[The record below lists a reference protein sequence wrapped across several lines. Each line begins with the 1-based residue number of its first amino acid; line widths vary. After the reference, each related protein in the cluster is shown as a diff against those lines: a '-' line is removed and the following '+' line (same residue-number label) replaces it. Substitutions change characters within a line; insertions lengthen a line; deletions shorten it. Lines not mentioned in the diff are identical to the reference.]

1 MARHVS
7 GLLKAVCFL
16 FVFAVLFAVT
26 LSPARAL
33 STACTAL
40 NAASPVSSGL
50 STYNA
55 SSFSADETLTVSLT
69 DSGAGTGGLP
79 MNADTVIMQSR
90 DFSQHYL
97 VHYSSDGNAGSFS
110 TTLTGAQLTAGGLWL
125 KVSTANGFISPVTI
139 SCTAA
144 ATLSSDATL
153 SGLSFSGGA
162 LSPGFSASN
171 TSYHATVDYAVTS
184 VTLTPVTTHAAAT
197 VTVNGNVVSSGSAS
211 PSVNL
216 SVGTNTLTIVVTA
229 EDGTTKNYSVVIQR
243 NEQTPVAGNVS
254 AQVAANS
261 QDNPIALALSGGTAT
276 AVNLVSAPQHG
287 TLMISGTTVTYTPLA
302 GYSGSDSFTY
312 NASNSAGTS
321 ANATASLTITAPAA
335 VTISPASGALT
346 PATVGS
352 AWSQNVSVTGGT
364 APYIW
369 TAHGLPAGIT
379 QNSAT
384 GALSGTPTTSG
395 SFSISLTAQDARGVS
410 GTVTY
415 TLVVANGAPP
425 AATLVMTPAAG
436 ALPSGTVGTALSQTF
451 AVSGGAAPY
460 RWQLSGSLPAGLTFS
475 DGLLKG
481 TPGVAG
487 DSAFTLSA
495 TDANGATVHAAYTL
509 HINAAAAQ
517 AVDQSA
523 SLSAGRVTRVSLTRG
538 ATGGPFT
545 GARLLTAPDK
555 RQGTVSIQPQ
565 GSDYELTFTAAPQ
578 ASGTV
583 VLRYV
588 LLSASGITPP
598 ATITFS
604 IASRPDPSKD
614 ASVTGTVSAQYQAAQ
629 NFARAQIRNFNDRLE
644 QLHGS
649 EDVPS
654 SLNGVHFALP
664 TSPAERGLDTDL
676 WNAALQQ
683 QAQLDAQNSLPP
695 ALPFGTQTPGQRL
708 SYWTGGYVDF
718 GRDKDATM
726 RLSHTLV
733 GVSTGVDYRFT
744 PTVTAGVGMGFGR
757 DVSDI
762 GDTGTR
768 SNGRSLSTAL
778 YASYHPDA
786 VFVDGLLGYSRLD
799 FDSKRHV
806 SETDVYARGSRAG
819 SQVFG
824 ALTSGYE
831 FRLPQSLVSP
841 YGRVQI
847 SKTHL
852 ESYSESDAG
861 MYNLAFAPQRFSQVT
876 GSAGLRAEHRVPVSW
891 GDIRLQSRV
900 EYSRLMNDTGSARVG
915 YADTG
920 NDTWRMSL
928 YEQNRQTLALGV
940 GLDMALPNGVTPGL
954 AYQGTL
960 GLDDRGSRAQTI
972 MARMNVAF

>member
-55 SSFSADETLTVSLT
+55 SSFSADETLTVSFT

-436 ALPSGTVGTALSQTF
+436 A
-451 AVSGGAAPY
+451 
-460 RWQLSGSLPAGLTFS
+460 
-475 DGLLKG
+475 
-481 TPGVAG
+481 
-487 DSAFTLSA
+487 
-495 TDANGATVHAAYTL
+495 
-509 HINAAAAQ
+509 
-517 AVDQSA
+517 
-523 SLSAGRVTRVSLTRG
+523 
-538 ATGGPFT
+538 
-545 GARLLTAPDK
+545 
-555 RQGTVSIQPQ
+555 
-565 GSDYELTFTAAPQ
+565 
-578 ASGTV
+578 
-583 VLRYV
+583 
-588 LLSASGITPP
+588 PP
-598 ATITFS
+598 
-604 IASRPDPSKD
+604 
-614 ASVTGTVSAQYQAAQ
+614 
-629 NFARAQIRNFNDRLE
+629 
-644 QLHGS
+644 
-649 EDVPS
+649 
-654 SLNGVHFALP
+654 
-664 TSPAERGLDTDL
+664 
-676 WNAALQQ
+676 
-683 QAQLDAQNSLPP
+683 PP
-695 ALPFGTQTPGQRL
+695 P
-708 SYWTGGYVDF
+708 
-718 GRDKDATM
+718 
-726 RLSHTLV
+726 
-733 GVSTGVDYRFT
+733 
-744 PTVTAGVGMGFGR
+744 
-757 DVSDI
+757 
-762 GDTGTR
+762 
-768 SNGRSLSTAL
+768 
-778 YASYHPDA
+778 
-786 VFVDGLLGYSRLD
+786 
-799 FDSKRHV
+799 
-806 SETDVYARGSRAG
+806 
-819 SQVFG
+819 
-824 ALTSGYE
+824 
-831 FRLPQSLVSP
+831 
-841 YGRVQI
+841 
-847 SKTHL
+847 
-852 ESYSESDAG
+852 
-861 MYNLAFAPQRFSQVT
+861 
-876 GSAGLRAEHRVPVSW
+876 
-891 GDIRLQSRV
+891 
-900 EYSRLMNDTGSARVG
+900 
-915 YADTG
+915 
-920 NDTWRMSL
+920 
-928 YEQNRQTLALGV
+928 
-940 GLDMALPNGVTPGL
+940 
-954 AYQGTL
+954 
-960 GLDDRGSRAQTI
+960 
-972 MARMNVAF
+972 

>member
-26 LSPARAL
+26 LSSARAL

-55 SSFSADETLTVSLT
+55 SSFSADETLTVSFT

-97 VHYSSDGNAGSFS
+97 MHYSSDGNAGSFS

-125 KVSTANGFISPVTI
+125 KVSTANGFISPVTV

-171 TSYHATVDYAVTS
+171 TSYHATVDYAVSS
-184 VTLTPVTTHAAAT
+184 VTLTPVTTHNAST

-254 AQVAANS
+254 AQVASNS
-261 QDNPIALALSGGTAT
+261 QNNPIALALSGGTAT
-276 AVNLVSAPQHG
+276 AVNLVSPPQHG

-395 SFSISLTAQDARGVS
+395 SFSISLTAQDAAGVS
-410 GTVTY
+410 STVTY
-415 TLVVANGAPP
+415 TLVVSNGAPP
-425 AATLVMTPAAG
+425 DATLVMTPAAG

-451 AVSGGAAPY
+451 AVNGGAAPY

-475 DGLLKG
+475 GGLLKG

-487 DSAFTLSA
+487 DSAFTLSV
-495 TDANGATVHAAYTL
+495 TDANGTTVHAAYTL
-509 HINAAAAQ
+509 RINAAAAQ
-517 AVDQSA
+517 
-523 SLSAGRVTRVSLTRG
+523 
-538 ATGGPFT
+538 
-545 GARLLTAPDK
+545 
-555 RQGTVSIQPQ
+555 
-565 GSDYELTFTAAPQ
+565 
-578 ASGTV
+578 
-583 VLRYV
+583 
-588 LLSASGITPP
+588 
-598 ATITFS
+598 
-604 IASRPDPSKD
+604 
-614 ASVTGTVSAQYQAAQ
+614 
-629 NFARAQIRNFNDRLE
+629 
-644 QLHGS
+644 
-649 EDVPS
+649 
-654 SLNGVHFALP
+654 
-664 TSPAERGLDTDL
+664 
-676 WNAALQQ
+676 
-683 QAQLDAQNSLPP
+683 
-695 ALPFGTQTPGQRL
+695 
-708 SYWTGGYVDF
+708 
-718 GRDKDATM
+718 
-726 RLSHTLV
+726 
-733 GVSTGVDYRFT
+733 
-744 PTVTAGVGMGFGR
+744 
-757 DVSDI
+757 
-762 GDTGTR
+762 
-768 SNGRSLSTAL
+768 
-778 YASYHPDA
+778 
-786 VFVDGLLGYSRLD
+786 
-799 FDSKRHV
+799 
-806 SETDVYARGSRAG
+806 
-819 SQVFG
+819 
-824 ALTSGYE
+824 
-831 FRLPQSLVSP
+831 
-841 YGRVQI
+841 
-847 SKTHL
+847 
-852 ESYSESDAG
+852 
-861 MYNLAFAPQRFSQVT
+861 
-876 GSAGLRAEHRVPVSW
+876 
-891 GDIRLQSRV
+891 
-900 EYSRLMNDTGSARVG
+900 
-915 YADTG
+915 
-920 NDTWRMSL
+920 
-928 YEQNRQTLALGV
+928 
-940 GLDMALPNGVTPGL
+940 
-954 AYQGTL
+954 
-960 GLDDRGSRAQTI
+960 
-972 MARMNVAF
+972 

>member
-55 SSFSADETLTVSLT
+55 SSFSADETLTVSFT

-97 VHYSSDGNAGSFS
+97 MHYSSDGNAGSFS

-125 KVSTANGFISPVTI
+125 KVSTANGFISPVTV

-171 TSYHATVDYAVTS
+171 TSYHATVDYAVSS
-184 VTLTPVTTHAAAT
+184 VTLTPVTTHTAST

-229 EDGTTKNYSVVIQR
+229 EDGTTKNYSLTIQR
-243 NEQTPVAGNVS
+243 NEQTPVAGSVS

-276 AVNLVSAPQHG
+276 AVNLVSPPQHG

-335 VTISPASGALT
+335 VTISPASGALA

-364 APYIW
+364 APYTW

-379 QNSAT
+379 HNRAT

-395 SFSISLTAQDARGVS
+395 SFSISLTAQDASGVS
-410 GTVTY
+410 STVTY
-415 TLVVANGAPP
+415 TLVVSNGAPP
-425 AATLVMTPAAG
+425 AATLVVTPAAG

-460 RWQLSGSLPAGLTFS
+460 RWQLSGSLPQG
-475 DGLLKG
+475 
-481 TPGVAG
+481 
-487 DSAFTLSA
+487 
-495 TDANGATVHAAYTL
+495 
-509 HINAAAAQ
+509 
-517 AVDQSA
+517 
-523 SLSAGRVTRVSLTRG
+523 SLSPTASSK
-538 ATGGPFT
+538 
-545 GARLLTAPDK
+545 ARRAWQATAPL
-555 RQGTVSIQPQ
+555 RCQPPMRTAPRFTRPTRCT
-565 GSDYELTFTAAPQ
+565 LTPRRHRRWIRARRSLPGALP
-578 ASGTV
+578 ACRSRAV
-583 VLRYV
+583 
-588 LLSASGITPP
+588 PP
-598 ATITFS
+598 A
-604 IASRPDPSKD
+604 
-614 ASVTGTVSAQYQAAQ
+614 
-629 NFARAQIRNFNDRLE
+629 AR
-644 QLHGS
+644 
-649 EDVPS
+649 
-654 SLNGVHFALP
+654 
-664 TSPAERGLDTDL
+664 SPA
-676 WNAALQQ
+676 
-683 QAQLDAQNSLPP
+683 
-695 ALPFGTQTPGQRL
+695 
-708 SYWTGGYVDF
+708 
-718 GRDKDATM
+718 
-726 RLSHTLV
+726 
-733 GVSTGVDYRFT
+733 
-744 PTVTAGVGMGFGR
+744 
-757 DVSDI
+757 
-762 GDTGTR
+762 
-768 SNGRSLSTAL
+768 
-778 YASYHPDA
+778 
-786 VFVDGLLGYSRLD
+786 
-799 FDSKRHV
+799 
-806 SETDVYARGSRAG
+806 
-819 SQVFG
+819 
-824 ALTSGYE
+824 
-831 FRLPQSLVSP
+831 
-841 YGRVQI
+841 RVC
-847 SKTHL
+847 
-852 ESYSESDAG
+852 
-861 MYNLAFAPQRFSQVT
+861 
-876 GSAGLRAEHRVPVSW
+876 
-891 GDIRLQSRV
+891 
-900 EYSRLMNDTGSARVG
+900 
-915 YADTG
+915 
-920 NDTWRMSL
+920 
-928 YEQNRQTLALGV
+928 
-940 GLDMALPNGVTPGL
+940 
-954 AYQGTL
+954 
-960 GLDDRGSRAQTI
+960 
-972 MARMNVAF
+972 

>member
-1 MARHVS
+1 
-7 GLLKAVCFL
+7 
-16 FVFAVLFAVT
+16 
-26 LSPARAL
+26 
-33 STACTAL
+33 
-40 NAASPVSSGL
+40 
-50 STYNA
+50 
-55 SSFSADETLTVSLT
+55 
-69 DSGAGTGGLP
+69 
-79 MNADTVIMQSR
+79 
-90 DFSQHYL
+90 
-97 VHYSSDGNAGSFS
+97 
-110 TTLTGAQLTAGGLWL
+110 
-125 KVSTANGFISPVTI
+125 
-139 SCTAA
+139 
-144 ATLSSDATL
+144 
-153 SGLSFSGGA
+153 
-162 LSPGFSASN
+162 
-171 TSYHATVDYAVTS
+171 
-184 VTLTPVTTHAAAT
+184 
-197 VTVNGNVVSSGSAS
+197 
-211 PSVNL
+211 
-216 SVGTNTLTIVVTA
+216 
-229 EDGTTKNYSVVIQR
+229 
-243 NEQTPVAGNVS
+243 
-254 AQVAANS
+254 
-261 QDNPIALALSGGTAT
+261 
-276 AVNLVSAPQHG
+276 
-287 TLMISGTTVTYTPLA
+287 
-302 GYSGSDSFTY
+302 
-312 NASNSAGTS
+312 
-321 ANATASLTITAPAA
+321 
-335 VTISPASGALT
+335 
-346 PATVGS
+346 
-352 AWSQNVSVTGGT
+352 
-364 APYIW
+364 
-369 TAHGLPAGIT
+369 
-379 QNSAT
+379 
-384 GALSGTPTTSG
+384 
-395 SFSISLTAQDARGVS
+395 
-410 GTVTY
+410 
-415 TLVVANGAPP
+415 
-425 AATLVMTPAAG
+425 
-436 ALPSGTVGTALSQTF
+436 
-451 AVSGGAAPY
+451 GGAAPY

-475 DGLLKG
+475 GGLLKG

-487 DSAFTLSA
+487 DSAFTLSV
-495 TDANGATVHAAYTL
+495 TDANGTTVHAAYTL
-509 HINAAAAQ
+509 RINAAAAQ

-545 GARLLTAPDK
+545 GARLLAPPDK
-555 RQGTVSIQPQ
+555 RQGTASIQPQ
-565 GSDYELTFTAAPQ
+565 GGDYELTFTAAPQ

-588 LLSASGITPP
+588 LLSASGITSP

-664 TSPAERGLDTDL
+664 SSPAERGLDTDL

-695 ALPFGTQTPGQRL
+695 ALPFGMQTPGQRL

-819 SQVFG
+819 SQVFV

-891 GDIRLQSRV
+891 GDLRLQSRV

-920 NDTWRMSL
+920 NDTWRLSL